1 MNNRKTQEKKTHNKR
16 VATALKDS
24 VKNKQPV
31 EENAD
36 EPHLMTHAEV
46 EKEVEKEE
54 KKEEKKTEEKAEPVQ
69 KISRNSQ
76 MIKDHL
82 RKKLQQK
89 TQKDE
94 ENKINAH
101 SVQQLLKVEVK
112 ETIAT
117 KNQLDSNIKK
127 LTELLEKS
135 KQ

>member
-1 MNNRKTQEKKTHNKR
+1 
-16 VATALKDS
+16 
-24 VKNKQPV
+24 
-31 EENAD
+31 
-36 EPHLMTHAEV
+36 
-46 EKEVEKEE
+46 
-54 KKEEKKTEEKAEPVQ
+54 
-69 KISRNSQ
+69 

-94 ENKINAH
+94 ENKFNAQ